1 MAETFYN
8 VVAGLEGEG
17 GAEAGAGVVAGGVG
31 VVEAPQSIQTRL
43 NLRSPKLW
51 YG

>member
-8 VVAGLEGEG
+8 AVAGLEGEG
-17 GAEAGAGVVAGGVG
+17 GAEAGAGVMAGGVG

-43 NLRSPKLW
+43 DLRSPKLW